1 MYPGK
6 DFGDDDPR
14 YQQAL
19 KYDDLLAIQKQPWV
33 RSATPAVSKAC
44 ACAPTI
50 LTLPPVRRVGPQYF
64 NVYGMTF
71 SEGNTFNELQLN
83 SRAQVVVLDSNTRR
97 QLFPNKAKV
106 VGEVI
111 LVGNMPATVIGV
123 ADEKQSMFGSSKIL
137 RVWLPY
143 TTMAGRVMGQSWLN
157 SITVRVHEGYDSETA
172 EKQLLRLLELR
183 HGKRCIHLEYGQRLE
198 NRRKDHTYLTAVPDI
213 GGGDCPGGRRIGVM
227 NIMLVSVTERTRE
240 IGIRMA
246 VGARASDV
254 LQQFLIEAVLVC
266 LVGGALGVALSLMI
280 AFILQLFLP
289 GWEIGFSPL
298 ALLTAFLCSTLTGCC
313 LVGCLR
319 ATRRGSIRWM
329 PGARIGGRE

>member
-1 MYPGK
+1 
-6 DFGDDDPR
+6 
-14 YQQAL
+14 
-19 KYDDLLAIQKQPWV
+19 
-33 RSATPAVSKAC
+33 
-44 ACAPTI
+44 
-50 LTLPPVRRVGPQYF
+50 
-64 NVYGMTF
+64 MTF

-183 HGKRCIHLEYGQRLE
+183 HGKKDVFTEYGQRLE

-213 GGGDCPGGRRIGVM
+213 GGGDCPVVGGIGVM
-227 NIMLVSVTERTRE
+227 NIMLVSVTERTGRSASAWRLAP
-240 IGIRMA
+240 GPAMCCSSFSLKRCWFA
-246 VGARASDV
+246 WSVARWA
-254 LQQFLIEAVLVC
+254 
-266 LVGGALGVALSLMI
+266 
-280 AFILQLFLP
+280 
-289 GWEIGFSPL
+289 
-298 ALLTAFLCSTLTGCC
+298 
-313 LVGCLR
+313 
-319 ATRRGSIRWM
+319 
-329 PGARIGGRE
+329 